1 MDRDFGFS
9 GNVVAKKISSKKTP
23 IAWRV
28 KNAIQP
34 RYWGGFLAN
43 TAAKMLTRVTGIPTL
58 TAELEVRVHRASG
71 EWEDYGI
78 VSYRVVTDLGVALLV
93 DDWQAGT
100 PRINDFKYAGC
111 GTTNTAENQT
121 DTALAL
127 ESTTALNP
135 DSTRATCTMSQP
147 SANIVRA
154 VGTLTFDASAGVVE
168 HGIFNQSA
176 TGGGVLWDRSIFT
189 IINVGS
195 GDSIQ
200 FTYNLT
206 VNANG

>member
-9 GNVVAKKISSKKTP
+9 GNVVAKKISSKKPP

-93 DDWQAGT
+93 DDGQAGT
-100 PRINDFKYAGC
+100 P
-111 GTTNTAENQT
+111 
-121 DTALAL
+121 
-127 ESTTALNP
+127 
-135 DSTRATCTMSQP
+135 
-147 SANIVRA
+147 
-154 VGTLTFDASAGVVE
+154 
-168 HGIFNQSA
+168 
-176 TGGGVLWDRSIFT
+176 
-189 IINVGS
+189 
-195 GDSIQ
+195 
-200 FTYNLT
+200 
-206 VNANG
+206 